1 MSRERNRNYRQ
12 RVDQALA
19 TPRLQEALH
28 NFGDAY
34 VVARENAFAGLDF
47 EAMRTEIAAMKD
59 RVREQRQ
66 DLTAEF
72 TRNAEAAGAKVYLAR
87 TAAEA
92 NRYIVDLAQRHGVKK
107 LVKSKSMAS
116 EETHLNQALEAA
128 GMESLETDLGEW
140 IIQLAG
146 QRPSHM
152 VMPAI
157 HMFRDEVAEL
167 FSKVTGKTE
176 PDDIPH
182 LVQVAREQL
191 RQSYLEADMGISG
204 ANIAIAETGGL
215 ALVTNEGNAR
225 LATTLPKIH
234 VALVGLDKLVP
245 RLEDATNILRVL
257 PRNATGQLLT
267 SYITWIRGAVP
278 CGDGD
283 KELHIVL
290 LDNGRS
296 ALAESPECRDALRC
310 IKCGACANVCPVYQ
324 TVGGHVFGHIYISA
338 IGVIL
343 TAFYHGLEN
352 AADLIQACIGCRA
365 CVSVCPSAID
375 LEGIIL
381 HLREVLGEEEG
392 IGTGKALVFKHIMRN
407 RKLFHSMIR
416 AASLLQKPVTRGERS
431 IRHLPLFFSSLTEWR
446 TLPAI
451 ADKPLRDTWEKL
463 PQKVAKPRYRV
474 AFFAG
479 CLNDFVYPELGG
491 DLVRVLNHLDVE
503 VILPREQNCCGV
515 PALYSGDRET
525 AVALAEQNIAAMLA
539 EQPDFVVTTCPT
551 CTMSLQ
557 RDFLELLKDNPVWAD
572 KARQLADITL
582 DVSRFIVEKLDAGA
596 VFDGGTAAELVTY
609 HDSCHLKRGA
619 GVWREP
625 RQLLAAAGRELVE
638 MGHSDR
644 CCGFGGSYSF
654 TSHPDIAKR
663 ILGDKVKD
671 IEATGAVCVAM
682 DCPGCMMQIRGGL
695 EKQNKAVRTA
705 HTIELLA
712 EALPSARGAR
722 DKGSD
727 NL

>member
-1 MSRERNRNYRQ
+1 MSRERNRNYRR
-12 RVDQALA
+12 RVDKALA
-19 TPRLQEALH
+19 SPRLQQALH

-47 EAMRTEIAAMKD
+47 EAMRREIGVMKD

-66 DLTAEF
+66 ELVAKF
-72 TRNAEAAGAKVYLAR
+72 TRNAEAAGAKVFLAR
-87 TAAEA
+87 TAEEA
-92 NRYIVDLAQRHGVKK
+92 NRYITDLAVAQGVKK
-107 LVKSKSMAS
+107 VAKSKSMAS
-116 EETHLNQALEAA
+116 EETHLNRALESA
-128 GMESLETDLGEW
+128 GIETLETDLGEW

-157 HMFRDEVAEL
+157 HMFRDEVAAL
-167 FSKVTGKTE
+167 FSRVTGETE
-176 PDDIPH
+176 SDDIPH

-191 RQSYLEADMGISG
+191 RQGYFEAEMGISG
-204 ANIAIAETGGL
+204 ANMAIAETGGI

-225 LATTLPKIH
+225 LATTLPKVH
-234 VALVGLDKLVP
+234 VALVGLEKLVP
-245 RLEDATNILRVL
+245 TLEDATKVLRVL

-267 SYITWIRGAVP
+267 SYVTWIRGAVP
-278 CGDGD
+278 CGDVD

-296 ALAESPECRDALRC
+296 ALAESPQCRDALRC

-343 TAFYHGLEN
+343 TAFFHGLEN
-352 AADLIQACIGCRA
+352 AADLVQACIGCRA
-365 CVSVCPSAID
+365 CVAVCPSDID

-392 IGTGKALVFKHIMRN
+392 IGAGKALVFKHIMRN

-451 ADKPLRDTWEKL
+451 ADKSLRDSWKTL
-463 PQKVAKPRYRV
+463 PQRVQNPRYRV

-479 CLNDFVYPELGG
+479 CLNDFVYPEMGN
-491 DLVRVLNHLDVE
+491 DLVKVLNHLGVE
-503 VILPREQNCCGV
+503 VLFPKDQNCCGV

-525 AVALAEQNIAAMLA
+525 AVALAEQNITAMLA
-539 EQPDFVVTTCPT
+539 DQPDFVITTCPT

-557 RDFLELLKDNPVWAD
+557 RDFLELLKDNPVWAE
-572 KARQLADITL
+572 KARQLAEITI
-582 DVSRFIVEKLDAGA
+582 DVSRFIVDTLDGKEVFAKASGQEK
-596 VFDGGTAAELVTY
+596 VTY

-619 GVWREP
+619 GVWKQPRE
-625 RQLLAAAGRELVE
+625 LLAGSGHEVVE
-638 MGHSDR
+638 MAHSDR

-654 TSHPDIAKR
+654 SSHPDIAKH
-663 ILGDKVKD
+663 ILNDKVKD
-671 IEATGAVCVAM
+671 IEATGASCVAM
-682 DCPGCMMQIRGGL
+682 DCPGCIMQIRGGL
-695 EKQNKAVRTA
+695 EKQEKPVRA
-705 HTIELLA
+705 KHTIELLA
-712 EALPSARGAR
+712 ESLE
-722 DKGSD
+722 
-727 NL
+727 